1 MSDKIPKKWLHNH
14 PVSITSGKD
23 SVNILNDILPQK
35 GNILLMT
42 TPGFT
47 SRGETDRI
55 INIIGKKRTWLYDKI
70 TPNPQISDLDNITQ
84 KFFLK
89 NRKLNESSKN
99 KGDKSGISGIV
110 ALGGGSVIDSAKVL
124 GVTLVLDDTTQIKE
138 LIPYPLYNIFIK
150 QKPFNPSQV
159 KRKIPVIAIPTTSG
173 TGAEVTPFA
182 TIWDQNSKKKY
193 SLSHFC
199 IYPSHAILDPAL
211 TLPLPY
217 NETLYSGLDAI
228 SHALE
233 SLWNINRTPITAALA
248 LQSLSITVKAL
259 PKVLEIPAKLYSRT
273 LMQEASLLAGMAI
286 SHSRTAIA
294 HAISYPL
301 TIHKGVPHGLACSF
315 TLPCLA
321 RNYLSRL
328 DKKHNNMSGCIE
340 KKIIEG
346 VFELL
351 QKINL
356 PKEIYRYIKDSDIL
370 QYIPEMFH
378 PERAANYSEDM
389 DYNLLTQLLKQSLE
403 I

>member
-14 PVSITSGKD
+14 PVSITSGNGSID
-23 SVNILNDILPQK
+23 ILQDILPPEGK
-35 GNILLMT
+35 ILLIT

-47 SRGETDRI
+47 RRGETDNF
-55 INIIGKKRTWLYDKI
+55 INIIGKQRTLLYDKI
-70 TPNPQISDLDNITQ
+70 APNPQISDLDNITQ
-84 KFFLK
+84 KFSV
-89 NRKLNESSKN
+89 NSE
-99 KGDKSGISGIV
+99 ISGIV

-150 QKPFNPSQV
+150 QRPFNPSQV
-159 KRKIPVIAIPTTSG
+159 KSKIPVIAIPTTSG

-182 TIWDQNSKKKY
+182 TIWDQNSKKKF

-259 PKVLEIPAKLYSRT
+259 PMVLENPAKLYSRT

-286 SHSRTAIA
+286 SQSRTAIA

-315 TLPCLA
+315 TLPRLA